1 MQAVET
7 WGEAV
12 TNSLI
17 NLWTA
22 FIMFLPKLIGAII
35 VFVIGW
41 LIAVALGKLVT
52 RILRALKVDQ
62 GFERLGL
69 KKGFKKAGIE
79 WNISR
84 IGGGLVKWFFII
96 VFLMAATDIL
106 GLVKVTDFLVRVL
119 LYIPNVIV
127 AVIILVVAVLIA
139 DLLSKLVFGVAKSS
153 GFKAAKFLGTLTQ
166 WAVLIFAFLAVLVQ
180 LGIAKSLIQ
189 TLFTAFVA
197 MVAIAGGL
205 AFGLGGKEIARDTLE
220 KLRESVSE
228 GSSKEE

>member
-1 MQAVET
+1 MVTVET

-12 TNSLI
+12 SNSLI
-17 NLWTA
+17 NLWSV
-22 FIMFLPKLIGAII
+22 FINFLPSLIGAIVVFI
-35 VFVIGW
+35 VGWVIS
-41 LIAVALGKLVT
+41 LALGKLVA
-52 RILRALKVDQ
+52 RILKAVRVDR
-62 GFERLGL
+62 GFEKLGL
-69 KKGFKKAGIE
+69 KKGFKKAGVEFDIAK
-79 WNISR
+79 
-84 IGGGLVKWFFII
+84 IGGGIVKWFFII

-119 LYIPNVIV
+119 LYIPNVLV
-127 AVIILVVAVLIA
+127 AVIILVVAVLVA
-139 DLLSKLVFGVAKSS
+139 NVLRGFVFGVAKSS
-153 GFKAAKFLGTLTQ
+153 GFKSAKFLGALTK

-205 AFGLGGKEIARDTLE
+205 AFGLGGKDIARDALD

-228 GSSKEE
+228 EK